1 MHVIFIFRN
10 HIRYWYCLKD
20 LFDVKHN
27 GKHDSKFDIRFKIYH
42 FLVYA
47 SKTVTCEGWGREV
60 DCGYILTKCR
70 DMNAKLAKKDG
81 VW

>member
-1 MHVIFIFRN
+1 MLSIMVN
-10 HIRYWYCLKD
+10 M
-20 LFDVKHN
+20 
-27 GKHDSKFDIRFKIYH
+27 HDSKFDIRFKIYH

-47 SKTVTCEGWGREV
+47 YEGWGREV